1 MRFHPTH
8 NRGIPAVVLVVLCLA
23 ISGCGRDMSPQPAA
37 SGLDPLQPSMPAGSP
52 SATPGTELSDP
63 KALISMPWRLAAIS
77 EDRRAI
83 TVWYVGGDGYCVK
96 HEGYHLAHEGSE
108 LRLGEYSSSNGDQAC
123 PASLQMGLETIPLP
137 VALDGTI
144 QLIHV
149 PASEQWPEQG

>member
-1 MRFHPTH
+1 MRLRPCRD
-8 NRGIPAVVLVVLCLA
+8 RGIAAVVLVVLCLA
-23 ISGCGRDMSPQPAA
+23 ISGCGRDLSPQPVA
-37 SGLDPLQPSMPAGSP
+37 SGLDPLQPSMPAGSS

-108 LRLGEYSSSNGDQAC
+108 LRLGESTAAQTATRPARPACRWAWRPSSC
-123 PASLQMGLETIPLP
+123 R
-137 VALDGTI
+137 
-144 QLIHV
+144 
-149 PASEQWPEQG
+149 WPSTERPS